1 MEYKVLNLSLIQYYF
16 LLFKDMKESK
26 CESSSLWLN
35 AKKSSKLIRLYVVL
49 IVTGLLNL
57 LDYLSL
63 LSFFIWYLYGT
74 GTGIS
79 SCFLYY

>member
-1 MEYKVLNLSLIQYYF
+1 
-16 LLFKDMKESK
+16 MKESK

-63 LSFFIWYLYGT
+63 LSFLFGICMERGQGFLLVFFIIDRNSLVKT
-74 GTGIS
+74 
-79 SCFLYY
+79 LLN

>member
-1 MEYKVLNLSLIQYYF
+1 
-16 LLFKDMKESK
+16 MKESK

-35 AKKSSKLIRLYVVL
+35 AKNSSQLIRLYVVL

-63 LSFFIWYLYGT
+63 LSFLVGICIEWEYGFLLVFFI
-74 GTGIS
+74 IDRN
-79 SCFLYY
+79 FLVKTLLIN

>member
-1 MEYKVLNLSLIQYYF
+1 
-16 LLFKDMKESK
+16 MKESK

-35 AKKSSKLIRLYVVL
+35 AKKSSQLIRLYVVL

-63 LSFFIWYLYGT
+63 LSFLFSIWMEWECGFLLVFFIIDRNSLVKT
-74 GTGIS
+74 LLKLIN
-79 SCFLYY
+79 

>member
-1 MEYKVLNLSLIQYYF
+1 
-16 LLFKDMKESK
+16 MKESK

-35 AKKSSKLIRLYVVL
+35 AKKSSQLIRLYVVL

-63 LSFFIWYLYGT
+63 LPFLFGICMERGM
-74 GTGIS
+74 GIS

>member
-1 MEYKVLNLSLIQYYF
+1 
-16 LLFKDMKESK
+16 MKESK

-35 AKKSSKLIRLYVVL
+35 AKKSSQLIRLYVVL

-63 LSFFIWYLYGT
+63 VSFLFGICMERGMGGFLLVFFIIDRNSLVKT
-74 GTGIS
+74 
-79 SCFLYY
+79 LLN